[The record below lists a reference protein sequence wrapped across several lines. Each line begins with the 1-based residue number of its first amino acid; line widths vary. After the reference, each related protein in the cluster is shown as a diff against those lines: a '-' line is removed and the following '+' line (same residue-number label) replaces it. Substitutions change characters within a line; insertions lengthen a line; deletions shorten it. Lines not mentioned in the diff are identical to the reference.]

1 MPVMK
6 DFPDNRIGILIG
18 SLEVGGAQVMALRLM
33 QMLIRK
39 GTSVF
44 FIFLWTKHLMCRF
57 RGMKISG
64 IKC

>member
-44 FIFLWTKHLMCRF
+44 FIF
-57 RGMKISG
+57 SG
-64 IKC
+64 QNI